1 MNAIIVIVI
10 IITLLQLICCHFSL
24 WWIISLIARVL
35 FSLRIIGATFKV
47 KTLVIIE
54 GVSFACMVLF
64 NMLFHKGAVPW
75 GRIGLYLVFTL
86 ASAAAMYLDD
96 LLYVYVIDDDEED

>member
-10 IITLLQLICCHFSL
+10 IITLLQLIYCHFSL
-24 WWIISLIARVL
+24 WWIISLIARVW

-75 GRIGLYLVFTL
+75 GRIGLYLVFSL